1 MSVLNAVLGW
11 TFELLMRS
19 FAGLPAI
26 VSVAVFSLLTS
37 IVMLVVFKHT
47 SDQTRLADVKR
58 QIHAGLFEIRLHSD
72 DLRVILSAQLE
83 ILRANLTYLRLSLVP
98 MVWIIVPLTLLIA
111 QLQFYY
117 GYAGLRPGQSAL
129 VEVDLQKDAARAAG
143 RPEASLEIPD
153 GLRAETGAVWLPA
166 LSQVA
171 WRIAAEREGAYE
183 LRLRVGKSEPVAKSV
198 RVASSLARLS
208 PLRHD
213 GNLLDS
219 ILYPAEPP
227 LPSGSPIRAIRV
239 SYPEAE
245 IDILGHGFQWMI
257 PFFVLSI
264 VFAFAL
270 RGLFKVTI

>member
-1 MSVLNAVLGW
+1 MSLLNAALGW
-11 TFELLMRS
+11 AFELLMRP
-19 FAGLPAI
+19 FAGLPAML
-26 VSVAVFSLLTS
+26 SVAIFSLLTS
-37 IVMLVVFKHT
+37 IVMLIVFKRT

-58 QIHAGLFEIRLHSD
+58 LIHAGLFEIRLHSD
-72 DLRVILSAQLE
+72 DLRVILGAQLE
-83 ILRANLTYLRLSLVP
+83 ILRANLSYLRLSLVP

-117 GYAGLRPGQSAL
+117 GYDGFRPGQSAL
-129 VEVDLQKDAARAAG
+129 VEVDLRQDAAPATG
-143 RPEASLEIPD
+143 RPEASLEMPD

-166 LSQVA
+166 LRQVV

-183 LRLRVGKSEPVAKSV
+183 LRLRVGQSEPVSKSV
-198 RVASSLARLS
+198 RVAAGLARLS

-227 LPSGSPIRAIRV
+227 LPSGSPIRAICV

-257 PFFVLSI
+257 PFFVLSL